1 MSKLP
6 FGYKLKNSNPFRLI
20 SIMNR
25 NFQSF
30 RNAVGYQT
38 EAMYTRGRMA
48 HTWFYIGIPPVVI
61 VGLLSWPLYYVT
73 GRARFGLQIGLG
85 IFGCMTVP
93 VLCYLSYMHLY
104 NRYSKG
110 YAYYSYL
117 TINDGPVR
125 LFNAGDKCSHV
136 ELDIAPNRLAWVY
149 AIIPLDL
156 EKELVVTPS
165 SRVVDYYQT
174 TPISEQ
180 KLQDGNR
187 RICQALA
194 CHYAFMQLYLGVFW
208 YRGMTC
214 TVFGWLG
221 VICAM
226 LFPVYIVVPTHFG
239 LIAGLALGEILNFS
253 HRRAKKWYNH
263 SRIDCKYR
271 HYLTPDSDSAKEA
284 MSRSWISAF

>member
-1 MSKLP
+1 
-6 FGYKLKNSNPFRLI
+6 
-20 SIMNR
+20 MNR

-38 EAMYTRGRMA
+38 EAIYTHGRMV
-48 HTWFYIGIPPVVI
+48 HTWFYISLPPFI
-61 VGLLSWPLYYVT
+61 ITGLSSWPLYYVD
-73 GRARFGLQIGLG
+73 GHARIVTQISLG
-85 IFGCMTVP
+85 FFGCTVIP
-93 VLCYLSYMHLY
+93 VLCYLSYKHLY

-136 ELDIAPNRLAWVY
+136 ELDVAPYRLAWVY
-149 AIIPLDL
+149 TIVPIDP
-156 EKELVVTPS
+156 EKEITVTPS
-165 SRVVDYYQT
+165 SRVIDYYQT

-194 CHYAFMQLYLGVFW
+194 CHYAFMQFYLGDFW
-208 YRGMTC
+208 YRGVVC

-226 LFPVYIVVPTHFG
+226 LFPVYIVIPTYFG
-239 LIAGLALGEILNFS
+239 QIIGLAVGEMLNFS
-253 HRRAKKWYNH
+253 GRQAKKWYNH
-263 SRIDCKYR
+263 SRTDCKYQ
-271 HYLTPDSDSAKEA
+271 HYLTPGSNSAKEA
-284 MSRSWISAF
+284 MSRSWLSF